1 MARRQQQSVER
12 PSFSLETSA
21 RSLIPMGMATLLPDA
36 AHRVRQLEATIFD
49 SFARWGYREI
59 IPPTFEY
66 LDVLSAGLPDETLE
80 TCYKFADWT
89 TGRILVLRPDVTA
102 QIARIVA
109 MGMAGEGLP
118 LRLSYRTTVFR
129 YEPEHAGR
137 EREVFQLGVELIGA
151 DDATMDAEILTLL
164 VESLKKLGLP
174 DFKISLGHVGFY
186 QALLA
191 KSGMSAQG
199 QKHAEIAAA
208 KKDLPNLERIL
219 KCERVPSTL
228 ARAILEAPGRYG
240 REEVLQWGRKVAGR
254 DQRLVKPIERL
265 TQVYR
270 LLEAT
275 GIKDHLLLDL
285 GEFRGFDYYDGL
297 VFDVFSGKVGCEL
310 GGGGRYNHLIGRF
323 GRELPSTGFAL
334 DIDRVFHAL
343 DPVKSDQNSSSSSVL
358 LMSSLNRYGTAFKAA
373 QFIRSQGIS
382 VLQETLTGA
391 SSTSTQKARK
401 RAKESSVG
409 WLVLVGQPRTKAH
422 EVVAIPMGTSGKPQQ
437 TLRLEDLPDLINKGT
452 HGSI

>member
-1 MARRQQQSVER
+1 MARRQHQSVER
-12 PSFSLETSA
+12 QSFQMNTPA
-21 RSLIPMGMATLLPDA
+21 RALIPMGMATLLPDA
-36 AHRVRQLEATIFD
+36 AQRVRHLEATIFEG
-49 SFARWGYREI
+49 FTRWGYREI

-66 LDVLSAGLPDETLE
+66 LDVLSAGLPQEILE
-80 TCYKFADWT
+80 KCYKFADWS

-109 MGMAGEGLP
+109 MGMAGQGLP
-118 LRLSYRTTVFR
+118 LRLCYRTTVFR

-151 DDATMDAEILTLL
+151 DEVSMDAEILTLL
-164 VESLKKLGLP
+164 VESLKTLGLQ
-174 DFKISLGHVGFY
+174 DFKVSLGHVGFY
-186 QALLA
+186 QGLLA

-199 QKHAEIAAA
+199 QKYAEIAAA

-219 KCERVPSTL
+219 KCERVPTSQ

-240 REEVLQWGRKVAGR
+240 GEEVLQWGRKVAGR

-265 TQVYR
+265 TQVHR

-275 GIKDHLLLDL
+275 GIQDHLLLDL

-297 VFDVFSGKVGCEL
+297 VFDVFSGKVGCEI

-334 DIDRVFHAL
+334 DIDRIFHAL
-343 DPVKSDQNSSSSSVL
+343 DHETSDQIDSSSSVL
-358 LMSSLNRYGTAFKAA
+358 LMSSVSQYGAAFQAA
-373 QFIRSQGIS
+373 QFLRSQGIT
-382 VLQETLTGA
+382 VLQETLT
-391 SSTSTQKARK
+391 SSMATQNRLAQK
-401 RAKESSVG
+401 RASDASVG
-409 WLVLVGQPRTKAH
+409 WLVLLGKSRKKAI
-422 EVVAIPMGTSGKPQQ
+422 EVVVSRMGSARNSSQ
-437 TLRLEDLPDLINKGT
+437 TLRLEDLPGLIKEPN
-452 HGSI
+452 HD